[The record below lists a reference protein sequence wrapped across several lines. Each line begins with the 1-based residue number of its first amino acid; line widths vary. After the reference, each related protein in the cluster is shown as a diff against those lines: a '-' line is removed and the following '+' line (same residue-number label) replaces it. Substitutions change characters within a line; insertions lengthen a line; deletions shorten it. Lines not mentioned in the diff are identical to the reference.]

1 MEAFIDVGSMALFC
15 LGLAGLV
22 MLIASKADA

>member
-1 MEAFIDVGSMALFC
+1 MEDFIDIGSMALFC

-22 MLIASKADA
+22 MLIASKTDS